1 MFGIKRAVTKQQ
13 KRRDMFI
20 TRWNAASTPDEK
32 LRMSTDYL
40 RTACHGMSPEEK
52 ARVAWDLLQ
61 FAARA
66 DGVEVV
72 AEPDSSHA
80 R

>member
-1 MFGIKRAVTKQQ
+1 MFGKRTAVSREQ

-32 LRMSTDYL
+32 LRTATDYL
-40 RTACHGMSPEEK
+40 RTACSGKSPDEK
-52 ARVAWDLLQ
+52 ARVAWDLFQ

-72 AEPDSSHA
+72 MDNQPA
-80 R
+80 